1 MALPFCILR
10 VCKNPLP
17 STLPISPSFFNP
29 QPSSPQPFQTLKP
42 STPPLTKLHPGSLR
56 GLGLGP
62 LRPRFLVLGSGAAS
76 ALLYKNRIGTGSPA
90 WRRNRRRRVWIGAV
104 GCLESGGQGTPRMA
118 PWLFGLSVPFPSPA
132 GGCSDRGLSAR
143 SGAGFRAA
151 SARVFG
157 PLGGRLP
164 SLDNIRDIFR

>member
-10 VCKNPLP
+10 VYKNPLP

-29 QPSSPQPFQTLKP
+29 KPSSPQPFQTLKP

-118 PWLFGLSVPFPSPA
+118 PWLFGCRCLFLPPPA
-132 GGCSDRGLSAR
+132 AVRIGGFRPARGPVFGPLRPGFSAR
-143 SGAGFRAA
+143 SGA
-151 SARVFG
+151 VF
-157 PLGGRLP
+157 LL
-164 SLDNIRDIFR
+164 LII